1 MQDWSKCV
9 EKPYQEVLEE
19 LKAEGYQVVSDGLI
33 ACYRNVDLQKGDF
46 KIRLVCA
53 PFDLDDFDGNLND
66 KEDTYELDGVD
77 WYTFEIY
84 DEEGNLLTDDCK

>member
-1 MQDWSKCV
+1 M
-9 EKPYQEVLEE
+9 EE
-19 LKAEGYQVVSDGLI
+19 LKAEGYQVVGDDLI
-33 ACYRNVDLQKGDF
+33 ACYGNVDLQKGDF

-66 KEDTYELDGVD
+66 KENTYELDGVD

-84 DEEGNLLTDDCK
+84 DEEGNLLTDD